1 MLGDYCL
8 GLLGSWV
15 TDGQGGEEGML
26 EEISQ

>member
-8 GLLGSWV
+8 EWLGSWV
-15 TDGQGGEEGML
+15 TEGQGGGDGML